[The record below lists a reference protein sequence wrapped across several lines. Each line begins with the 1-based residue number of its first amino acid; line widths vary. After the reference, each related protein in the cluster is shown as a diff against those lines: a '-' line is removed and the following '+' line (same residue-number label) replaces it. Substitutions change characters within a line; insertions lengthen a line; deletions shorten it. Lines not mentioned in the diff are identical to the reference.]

1 MSRMAAKVAR
11 FRFYAELNDF
21 LPEDRRFVTF
31 DRGFELDSSVKD
43 MIESLGVPHTEVDL
57 VVVNG
62 ESVDWSHRVADGDLI
77 SVYPVFESFD
87 ISPVIRLRPE
97 PLRDPRF
104 VLDGHLGQL
113 ARYLRLLGFDTAY
126 RNHAQDAELAEI
138 SSNEHRI
145 LLTRDVGLLK
155 RKSITHGSFVRATDP
170 EKQLVE
176 VVQRW
181 HLAGGVAPFTRCMNC
196 NGRLVL
202 VEKSD
207 VIDELEPNTAAY
219 YDEFRRCE
227 ECGRVYWKG
236 SHYERLLLL
245 IERVLGNG

>member
-1 MSRMAAKVAR
+1 MTAKVAR

-21 LPEDRRFVTF
+21 LPEERRFVTF
-31 DRGFELDSSVKD
+31 ERPFELDASVKD

-57 VVVNG
+57 VVVDG
-62 ESVDWSHRVADGDLI
+62 ESVDWSHRVADGELI

-113 ARYLRLLGFDTAY
+113 ARWLRLLGFDTAY
-126 RNHAQDAELAEI
+126 RNHAEDAELAAV
-138 SSNEHRI
+138 SSKDHRI

-181 HLAGGVAPFTRCMNC
+181 DLNGRVAPFTRCMNC
-196 NGRLVL
+196 NGRLVPA
-202 VEKSD
+202 EKAD
-207 VIDELEPNTAAY
+207 VIDELEPGTATY

-236 SHYERLLLL
+236 SHYERLLSL
-245 IERVLGNG
+245 IERVLDNG